1 MEKGKISQNKHKYF
15 IYTIINPKHYEEEEE
30 DYIDFNYTRDF
41 KYKTFK
47 INEYSYKYVFNNKKD
62 LTTAI
67 DTTLYISKLKNT
79 EKYLFTYNNTL
90 ISDEIELQLGK
101 LYDINYIINVFD
113 EYKKNQLL
121 FIKDILQKHSKT

>member
-90 ISDEIELQLGK
+90 ISDKIDLQLDK

-113 EYKKNQLL
+113 EYEKNELTEMYNLVKGSTKQ
-121 FIKDILQKHSKT
+121 

>member
-101 LYDINYIINVFD
+101 LYDINYIINIFD
-113 EYKKNQLL
+113 EYEKNQLL
-121 FIKDILQKHSKT
+121 FIKDILQKHNI

>member
-15 IYTIINPKHYEEEEE
+15 IYTIINPKHYEEEEEE

-121 FIKDILQKHSKT
+121 FIKDILQKHNI

>member
-90 ISDEIELQLGK
+90 ISDEIDLQLDK

-113 EYKKNQLL
+113 EYEKKQLL
-121 FIKDILQKHSKT
+121 FIKDILQKHN

>member
-90 ISDEIELQLGK
+90 ISDKIDLQLDK
-101 LYDINYIINVFD
+101 LYDKNYIINVFD
-113 EYKKNQLL
+113 EYEKNELAEMYN
-121 FIKDILQKHSKT
+121 ILQGSTKQ

>member
-90 ISDEIELQLGK
+90 ISDEIELQLDK
-101 LYDINYIINVFD
+101 LYDKNYIINVFD
-113 EYKKNQLL
+113 EYEKNQLL
-121 FIKDILQKHSKT
+121 FIKDILQKHNI

>member
-121 FIKDILQKHSKT
+121 FIKDILQKHNI

>member
-90 ISDEIELQLGK
+90 ISDEIELQLDK

-121 FIKDILQKHSKT
+121 FIKDILQKHNI

>member
-113 EYKKNQLL
+113 EYKKKS
-121 FIKDILQKHSKT
+121 IIIH

>member
-90 ISDEIELQLGK
+90 ISDEIDLQLDK
-101 LYDINYIINVFD
+101 LYDKNYIINVFD
-113 EYKKNQLL
+113 EYEKKQLL
-121 FIKDILQKHSKT
+121 FIKDILQKHNI